1 MTGFGIKLKYA
12 DFMLFPLL
20 YMKENFLM
28 GEISGKAVSTSS
40 VEVIKK

>member
-1 MTGFGIKLKYA
+1 MTEFGIKLKYA
-12 DFMLFPLL
+12 DFMLFPPL

-28 GEISGKAVSTSS
+28 EEISGKIVSTSS